1 MPIRG
6 CVIGLVLLAATGLSL
21 AALDRTGRVLAAN
34 TLLLTLGTLAL
45 AVPGGTVLGL
55 LLARLQIPFGR
66 LLLALLVAVVVLPV
80 YFHAAAWLA
89 VFGPFGLLAL
99 GGPQQVWFPLAG
111 SVGIHALYG
120 TAWVALIVHVA
131 ARSLDPHLE
140 QQALLWLG
148 PWGVLWR
155 VTLRQLWPAVAAAAA
170 WVAALTAAEITVTD
184 LFRLRT
190 FAEEFYLWLSLTA
203 GEEGTAEALRH
214 TFPGVLLSVAVG
226 WIALALAA
234 PWVLQLPRRSPPTP
248 LPCRGR
254 RLVAAL
260 AWCWAGLLLG
270 APLVALVHQA
280 GIQVEQT
287 AAGWLRSWSPEK
299 AWQTTWQSLWEYRGE
314 LGWSA
319 LIAAAAA
326 TVALGV
332 ALPLAY
338 LARRRPLAAA
348 ALWLLAA
355 GALAT
360 PGPWLGWIAMLL
372 FRSTGAP
379 WLLWLYDHSL
389 AAPVLVQSLRALGPV
404 LLVLWVAWATV
415 PRDVEEQAAVLGCR
429 PGRIF
434 WQVML
439 PLRRRWLAGA
449 WALGLLAAWNELPGT
464 LLVLPPGVDT
474 LPRQLFGL
482 LHARVEDQVAGAC
495 LGLLAV
501 VLLGAGG
508 ILYWNKKRSCQNPYL
523 T

>member
-1 MPIRG
+1 MPSRG
-6 CVIGLVLLAATGLSL
+6 CAIGLVLLAATGLSL
-21 AALDRTGRVLAAN
+21 AALDRTGRLLAAN
-34 TLLLTLGTLAL
+34 TLLLVLGTLAL
-45 AVPGGTVLGL
+45 AVPGGTLLGL
-55 LLARLQIPFGR
+55 LLARLRMPLAR

-99 GGPQQVWFPLAG
+99 GGPQEAWFPLAG
-111 SVGIHALYG
+111 SVWIHALYG
-120 TAWVALIVHVA
+120 TAWVALIVYMA
-131 ARSLDPHLE
+131 ARSLDPQLE

-184 LFRLRT
+184 LLRLRT

-226 WIALALAA
+226 WIALALSA
-234 PWVLQLPRRSPPTP
+234 PWVLQFSRQKVPTG

-254 RLVAAL
+254 WLVVIL

-270 APLVALVHQA
+270 VPLVALVHQA

-287 AAGWLRSWSPEK
+287 AAGWLRSWSPAK
-299 AWQTTWQSLWEYRGE
+299 AWQITWQSLWQYRGE

-319 LIAAAAA
+319 LIALVAA

-348 ALWLLAA
+348 TLWLLAA
-355 GALAT
+355 LALAT
-360 PGPWLGWIAMLL
+360 PGPWLGWMTILL
-372 FRSTGAP
+372 FRGTGAS
-379 WLLWLYDHSL
+379 WLLWLYDHSI
-389 AAPVLVQSLRALGPV
+389 AAPVVVQAVRALGPV

-434 WQVML
+434 WRVML
-439 PLRRRWLAGA
+439 PLRRSWLAGA

-495 LGLLAV
+495 LGLLAL
-501 VLLGAGG
+501 VLAGTAWAFYRSGRRGAF
-508 ILYWNKKRSCQNPYL
+508 
-523 T
+523 